1 MQSAYGKYT
10 TSGINEMDDVARFIA
25 VYPNPSNE
33 VAGIELDLIDRSD
46 VTLNLVNSLGQT
58 VYTSAKSLD
67 AGIQKIEVST
77 ASLSAGLYFIN
88 VNVDGISKTLRL
100 NVAH

>member
-1 MQSAYGKYT
+1 MDKLKYHDPCT
-10 TSGINEMDDVARFIA
+10 RNLLPET
-25 VYPNPSNE
+25 Y
-33 VAGIELDLIDRSD
+33 ELDLIDRSD

-77 ASLSAGLYFIN
+77 ASLSAGLYFVN